1 LCLWDRA
8 RPGTTGPPCLRPGT
22 ARVRITVPGL
32 GHVSQPAGRPGPARY
47 QTVPGLD
54 WSPSCRAKPCPGRA
68 GPARPIG
75 HVYYL
80 ASGFSRSSVVYSW
93 CWGRS
98 PRRSCCFPF
107 RPYSFKPF
115 PAFRPYLFKPF
126 PTGFGPIP
134 PRSTRSVK
142 ISVHNK
148 SAVRFT
154 LLGRQPQSTPAILT
168 PTPAGKSPSSPG
180 SGTKPR
186 QVSV

>member
-1 LCLWDRA
+1 
-8 RPGTTGPPCLRPGT
+8 
-22 ARVRITVPGL
+22 VPGL